1 MIREDDGALIDRLR
15 AGDHEALAELWA
27 HHRERLLRHVER
39 RLARVPVMRRV
50 GDEEDIVQAVYFE
63 AVRDLPNYVAR
74 APRPDAYVWF
84 VGLAR
89 RQLGSCFETYL
100 DAKKRNLRG
109 QQSLPDAA
117 DDFLVDHAPD
127 PVERAIA
134 NEETERLEA
143 SLSRLPPR
151 DRQILKMACLEMR
164 TLREAAESIGISE
177 DAAAKRASR
186 ARRRLQS
193 LIAGGELVA

>member
-27 HHRERLLRHVER
+27 RHRERLLRHVER
-39 RLARVPVMRRV
+39 KLKRVPVIRRV
-50 GDEEDIVQAVYFE
+50 GDEEDVVQAVYFE
-63 AVRDLPNYVAR
+63 AVRDLPNYLAR
-74 APRPDAYVWF
+74 SPRPDAYLWL

-109 QQSLPDAA
+109 QQSLPDDA
-117 DDFLVDHAPD
+117 DDFLVDDAPN

-134 NEETERLEA
+134 NEETERLQA

-151 DRQILKMACLEMR
+151 DRQILKTTCLEMR
-164 TLREAAESIGISE
+164 TLREAADSIGISE
-177 DAAAKRASR
+177 DAAAQRASR
-186 ARRRLQS
+186 ARRRLRS
-193 LIAGGELVA
+193 LMSGELVA